1 MASFQSIDIE
11 PGIPRQIK
19 RLVDRWYSLGN
30 VVRIE
35 QSFAG
40 YVNKSFAVWI
50 DKNGCRTKYFLR
62 RYNPGIA
69 ETEIRFEHALIRHL
83 RDNGFTQVADV
94 ISGLDGITFV
104 GSDDTDAGGYYWAL
118 FEFLEGEDKYS
129 WIRTNLTDA
138 EFKNSAE
145 MLARMHHAGCNFI
158 KPPGA
163 DRAQPRIMDYLS
175 TFADTYRKYAQQAGQ
190 RKCDRL
196 VLKHF
201 KHILVTVSAC
211 LALKD
216 TMQGFLE
223 IPVHCDYHP
232 GNIKYREF
240 EAVGLFDFDWSKV
253 DYRIFD
259 VALALVYFV
268 SVWTG
273 ETAGSLRLDKF
284 KLFLKAYQQTCRKL
298 GRIEPLSGSEQEM
311 MLPMVAAANLYV
323 LNWDLMDFYSL
334 EDPNDAEYFTYI
346 DHNLKLMYWIDDN
359 RDAIKQA
366 ILQACGYAKP
376 GARHQTV

>member
-1 MASFQSIDIE
+1 MASFQSKDIE
-11 PGIPRQIK
+11 PGIQKQIK
-19 RLVDRWYSLGN
+19 RLVDRWYPLGN
-30 VVRIE
+30 VVHIK

-50 DKNGCRTKYFLR
+50 EKNGCLTKYFLR
-62 RYNPGIA
+62 QYNPGIA
-69 ETEIRFEHALIRHL
+69 EAEIRFEHALIRHL
-83 RDNGFTQVADV
+83 RDNGFTQAADV

-104 GSDDTDAGGYYWAL
+104 GGDDTDAGGYYWAL

-129 WIRTNLTDA
+129 WTRTNLTDA
-138 EFKNSAE
+138 EFKNSAK
-145 MLARMHHAGCNFI
+145 MLTRMHHAGCNFI
-158 KPPGA
+158 KPLGA
-163 DRAQPRIMDYLS
+163 DRAQPRIMDFLP
-175 TFADTYRKYAQQAGQ
+175 TFADTYREYAQQAGT

-196 VLKHF
+196 VLKHLE
-201 KHILVTVSAC
+201 HILVTVSAC

-216 TMQGFLE
+216 TLPGILE
-223 IPVHCDYHP
+223 VPVHCDYHP

-273 ETAGSLRLDKF
+273 ETAGSLRLEKF
-284 KLFLKAYQQTCRKL
+284 NLFLKAYQQSCRKL
-298 GRIEPLSGSEQEM
+298 GRIEPLSSKEQEM

-334 EDPNDAEYFTYI
+334 EVPDDAEYFTYI
-346 DHNLKLMYWIDDN
+346 DHNLKLMYWIEDN
-359 RDAIKQA
+359 RNAIKQA
-366 ILQACGYAKP
+366 ILKACG
-376 GARHQTV
+376 